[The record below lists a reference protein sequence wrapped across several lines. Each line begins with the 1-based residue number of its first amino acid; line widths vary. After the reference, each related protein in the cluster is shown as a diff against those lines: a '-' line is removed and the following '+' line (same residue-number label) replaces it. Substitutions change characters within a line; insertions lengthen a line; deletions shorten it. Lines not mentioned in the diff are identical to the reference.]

1 MFEKLIDVLL
11 EFLDNIIPFVVI
23 PAYDQ
28 RIRLRFGLNKGKL
41 EPGFHWKIPFADN
54 ILSHM
59 VKTTT
64 INLSEQTVTTKD
76 WKSVV
81 VKGVIKYEVKDV
93 EILLLEVNDPI
104 DAISDMAKGIIR
116 TAFTERRWEDS
127 NNGSVSTE
135 ITAKIKKEA
144 AKWGISVKEVTLTDL
159 GEMKSFRLFNS
170 TFVQ

>member
-28 RIRLRFGLNKGKL
+28 GVRLRFGLNKGKL

-116 TAFTERRWEDS
+116 TAFTERNWEDC

-135 ITAKIKKEA
+135 ITQKIKRES

-170 TFVQ
+170 SFVQ